1 MIKERI
7 LLIGGTGFLG
17 HNLIIALKKK
27 GYSITSIS
35 SKIKSNNPKIK
46 NVNYV
51 KCDLSNL
58 RDLKKKLIGNYD
70 YVLNF
75 AGNINHSNKKET
87 LKVHFKG
94 FQNLIR
100 IFSKKNIKLFLQV
113 GSSLEYGKFKSPQ
126 REKYICKPISVYGK
140 AKYLASK
147 ALVRSDIK
155 KFIILRLYQ
164 VYGPFQKYDRLIPF
178 VVKKCLKKKQFNC
191 SDGHQLRDFLFIDDF
206 VDLIFKILKNKNN
219 NFGIYNVGYGRP
231 FSVRKVIQSINEI
244 VKKGSP
250 NFGKIKMRKDE
261 IKLLYPNITKV
272 SKNFKWKPK
281 VNLKNGLK
289 KTIKFYKNNIY
300 KRAS

>member
-58 RDLKKKLIGNYD
+58 RDLKKKLIDNYD

-87 LKVHFKG
+87 VKVHFKG
-94 FQNLIR
+94 FQNLIK

-113 GSSLEYGKFKSPQ
+113 GSSLEYGKSKSPQ

-147 ALVRSDIK
+147 ALARSDIK

-178 VVKKCLKKKQFNC
+178 VIKKCLKKKTIQ
-191 SDGHQLRDFLFIDDF
+191 QLGWISIKRFFI
-206 VDLIFKILKNKNN
+206 
-219 NFGIYNVGYGRP
+219 Y
-231 FSVRKVIQSINEI
+231 
-244 VKKGSP
+244 
-250 NFGKIKMRKDE
+250 
-261 IKLLYPNITKV
+261 
-272 SKNFKWKPK
+272 
-281 VNLKNGLK
+281 
-289 KTIKFYKNNIY
+289 
-300 KRAS
+300 